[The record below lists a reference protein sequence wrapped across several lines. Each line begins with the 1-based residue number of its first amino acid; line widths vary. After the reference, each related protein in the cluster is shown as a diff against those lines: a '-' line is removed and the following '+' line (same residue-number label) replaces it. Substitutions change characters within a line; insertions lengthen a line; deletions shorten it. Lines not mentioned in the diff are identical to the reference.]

1 MKDGKMER
9 CICILYRHMH
19 RWINAIMKLKRIN
32 DNEKKYIKWK
42 ENRWKDLYK
51 KSDEKINK
59 WKMYGGKN
67 G

>member
-1 MKDGKMER
+1 
-9 CICILYRHMH
+9 MH

-32 DNEKKYIKWK
+32 DDEKKYIKWN